1 MAERKVLNKY
11 YPSDFDP
18 DKLRTNKKKNNPKIC
33 NVRMMLPMTMKCYTC
48 GTYTYIGTKCNMKVE
63 PVQDE
68 DYLGITLYRFYYRC
82 SNCYSQI
89 TFKTDPKNNDYT
101 AEIGASRNHEPW
113 KDIMLAEEEY
123 KNNKKMEMKDDAM
136 KNLEYRTY
144 DSKRELDI
152 LEATD
157 KVKELNRREANIDF
171 DNLMKKIRE
180 CHDKED
186 IDKKNLNNKIKGD
199 NDFDKKNLANEKKE
213 IEKMFKKIK
222 NQKNITENSEKNN
235 KNNNSDILDKLIKGI
250 DYKITKSNKNDKD
263 NKDKEKKLKEKIEN
277 NFFLKKK
284 IEREE
289 KDLDNDI
296 KKNDNKFGNFLDNND
311 DDNSDNSEKE
321 KNIRDI
327 FKKPLINF
335 SKFKKKK

>member
-18 DKLRTNKKKNNPKIC
+18 DKLRTIEKKNTKKIC

-63 PVQDE
+63 PVDDE

-82 SNCYSQI
+82 SNCFSQI

-101 AEIGASRNHEPW
+101 AEIGASRNHQPW
-113 KDIMLAEEEY
+113 KDIMLAEEEF

-144 DSKRELDI
+144 DSKREMDI

-171 DNLMKKIRE
+171 DGMIKKIRE
-180 CHDKED
+180 CHDKE
-186 IDKKNLNNKIKGD
+186 KEKLENNKDNIK
-199 NDFDKKNLANEKKE
+199 DKDKEKQALNEKKE
-213 IEKMFKKIK
+213 IEKMFKYIK
-222 NQKNITENSEKNN
+222 NKKNEEKKDN
-235 KNNNSDILDKLIKGI
+235 KDDNKDILDKLIKGI
-250 DYKITKSNKNDKD
+250 DFKFNKTNKNKE
-263 NKDKEKKLKEKIEN
+263 KDKENKEKALKEKIES

-284 IEREE
+284 LEREE
-289 KDLDNDI
+289 KNI
-296 KKNDNKFGNFLDNND
+296 EKSCNNKFSNFLDEND
-311 DDNSDNSEKE
+311 EDNSDNSNSEDQ
-321 KNIRDI
+321 KNINDI

-335 SKFKKKK
+335 SKFKKKKEI

>member
-18 DKLRTNKKKNNPKIC
+18 DKLRTIEQKRTAKIC

-82 SNCYSQI
+82 SNCYS
-89 TFKTDPKNNDYT
+89 
-101 AEIGASRNHEPW
+101 NHEPW
-113 KDIMLAEEEY
+113 KDIQLAEEEY
-123 KNNKKMEMKDDAM
+123 KNNKKMEMRDDAM

-144 DSKRELDI
+144 DSKREMDI

-171 DNLMKKIRE
+171 DVLIKKIRE
-180 CHDKED
+180 SHDKEK
-186 IDKKNLNNKIKGD
+186 DKEKNENNNIK
-199 NDFDKKNLANEKKE
+199 DKDKEKSALNEKKE
-213 IEKMFKKIK
+213 IEKMFKFINNKK
-222 NQKNITENSEKNN
+222 KEENKNN
-235 KNNNSDILDKLIKGI
+235 KDNNDKNILDKLIKGI
-250 DYKITKSNKNDKD
+250 DYKIKKSNKNKEKEKD
-263 NKDKEKKLKEKIEN
+263 DKEISLKEKIEN
-277 NFFLKKK
+277 NFFLQKKV
-284 IEREE
+284 EREE
-289 KDLDNDI
+289 KEL
-296 KKNDNKFGNFLDNND
+296 KKNSNNNFDNFLDD
-311 DDNSDNSEKE
+311 DDKDNSNKSDEE
-321 KNIRDI
+321 KNINDI

-335 SKFKKKK
+335 SKFKKKKCD

>member
-18 DKLRTNKKKNNPKIC
+18 DKLRTIEKKNTPKIC

-123 KNNKKMEMKDDAM
+123 KNNKKNEMKEDAM

-144 DSKRELDI
+144 DSKREMDI

-171 DNLMKKIRE
+171 DVLMKKIRE
-180 CHDKED
+180 SHDKD
-186 IDKKNLNNKIKGD
+186 NNNIGNKTNNDDKVKDKEKIM
-199 NDFDKKNLANEKKE
+199 EKKE
-213 IEKMFKKIK
+213 IEKMFKNIK
-222 NQKNITENSEKNN
+222 NQKKLENSNRNTDDKN
-235 KNNNSDILDKLIKGI
+235 KNILDKLIKGI
-250 DYKITKSNKNDKD
+250 DYKI
-263 NKDKEKKLKEKIEN
+263 NKDKKIKENSQKDKENKLKEKLEN

-284 IEREE
+284 VEREE
-289 KDLDNDI
+289 KEIENSGTR
-296 KKNDNKFGNFLDNND
+296 KEFGNFLDDSNED
-311 DDNSDNSEKE
+311 SENSDKE
-321 KNIRDI
+321 KNIKNI
-327 FKKPLINF
+327 FKKPFENF
-335 SKFKKKK
+335 SYKKCKK

>member
-18 DKLRTNKKKNNPKIC
+18 DKLRTIEKKNTPKIC

-82 SNCYSQI
+82 SNCFSQI

-123 KNNKKMEMKDDAM
+123 KNNKKMEMRDDAM

-144 DSKRELDI
+144 DSKREMDI

-171 DNLMKKIRE
+171 DELIKKIRE
-180 CHDKED
+180 SHDKK
-186 IDKKNLNNKIKGD
+186 DKLNINNEKENEKE
-199 NDFDKKNLANEKKE
+199 KEKQALNEKKE
-213 IEKMFKKIK
+213 IEKIFRNIK
-222 NQKNITENSEKNN
+222 NMKNSQNNEKNN
-235 KNNNSDILDKLIKGI
+235 QDDNKNILDKLIKGI
-250 DYKITKSNKNDKD
+250 DYKMKKNGQNKEK
-263 NKDKEKKLKEKIEN
+263 KKEEKEKKLKEKIEN

-284 IEREE
+284 VEREE
-289 KDLDNDI
+289 KDLENN
-296 KKNDNKFGNFLDNND
+296 KNNKFSKFLDNSEEE
-311 DDNSDNSEKE
+311 NSNNSEEE
-321 KNIRDI
+321 KNIKDI

-335 SKFKKKK
+335 SKFKEKK

>member
-18 DKLRTNKKKNNPKIC
+18 DKLRTIEKKNTPKIC

-82 SNCYSQI
+82 SNCFSQI

-123 KNNKKMEMKDDAM
+123 KNNKKMEMRDDAM

-144 DSKRELDI
+144 DSKREMDI

-157 KVKELNRREANIDF
+157 KVKELNRREANIDY
-171 DNLMKKIRE
+171 DELIKKIRE
-180 CHDKED
+180 CHDKDELN
-186 IDKKNLNNKIKGD
+186 INKEKENDKEKEKEKEKQTL
-199 NDFDKKNLANEKKE
+199 NEKKE
-213 IEKMFKKIK
+213 IEKMFRNIK
-222 NQKNITENSEKNN
+222 NIKKSQRDDN
-235 KNNNSDILDKLIKGI
+235 KNILDKLIKGI
-250 DYKITKSNKNDKD
+250 DYKINKNG
-263 NKDKEKKLKEKIEN
+263 NSNNQEKKLKEKIEN

-284 IEREE
+284 VEREE
-289 KDLDNDI
+289 KDIENN
-296 KKNDNKFGNFLDNND
+296 KNKFQKFLDNSEEE
-311 DDNSDNSEKE
+311 NSDNSDQEKDI
-321 KNIRDI
+321 KDI

-335 SKFKKKK
+335 SKLNKKK

>member
-18 DKLRTNKKKNNPKIC
+18 DKLRTIERKNTPKIC

-123 KNNKKMEMKDDAM
+123 KNNKKMEMRDDAM

-144 DSKRELDI
+144 DSKREMDI

-171 DNLMKKIRE
+171 DNLIKKIRE
-180 CHDKED
+180 CHDEED
-186 IDKKNLNNKIKGD
+186 NKNDKGEINNK
-199 NDFDKKNLANEKKE
+199 DKDKEKNALNEKKE
-213 IEKMFKKIK
+213 IEKIFKFINNKK
-222 NQKNITENSEKNN
+222 KEENKNN
-235 KNNNSDILDKLIKGI
+235 KDNNDKNILDKLIKGI
-250 DYKITKSNKNDKD
+250 DYKIKKSNKNKEKEKD
-263 NKDKEKKLKEKIEN
+263 DKEKSLKEKIEN
-277 NFFLKKK
+277 NFFLQKKV
-284 IEREE
+284 EREE
-289 KDLDNDI
+289 KELE
-296 KKNDNKFGNFLDNND
+296 KNSNNNFDNFLDD
-311 DDNSDNSEKE
+311 DDKDNSNKSEEE
-321 KNIRDI
+321 KNINDI

-335 SKFKKKK
+335 SKFKKKKCD

>member
-18 DKLRTNKKKNNPKIC
+18 DKLRTIEKKNTRKIC

-48 GTYTYIGTKCNMKVE
+48 GHYTYIGTKCNMKVE

-123 KNNKKMEMKDDAM
+123 KNNKKLEMKDDAM

-144 DSKRELDI
+144 DSKREMDI

-157 KVKELNRREANIDF
+157 QVKELNRREAHIDF
-171 DNLMKKIRE
+171 DYLIKKVRE
-180 CHDKED
+180 SDKEKE
-186 IDKKNLNNKIKGD
+186 KKEKENLQ
-199 NDFDKKNLANEKKE
+199 EKKE
-213 IEKMFKKIK
+213 IEKMYKNLK
-222 NQKNITENSEKNN
+222 NQKENN
-235 KNNNSDILDKLIKGI
+235 KL
-250 DYKITKSNKNDKD
+250 NKNIFDKVINNKGNINEREKDKKD
-263 NKDKEKKLKEKIEN
+263 NSFEN
-277 NFFLKKK
+277 NFFLQKKV
-284 IEREE
+284 EREE
-289 KDLDNDI
+289 KEINL
-296 KKNDNKFGNFLDNND
+296 KKNNNKEKNKKDNFLLD
-311 DDNSDNSEKE
+311 DEDNSDKSEE
-321 KNIRDI
+321 NNIKDI
-327 FKKPLINF
+327 FKKPLITF
-335 SKFKKKK
+335 SKKFKK

>member
-18 DKLRTNKKKNNPKIC
+18 DKLRTIEQKRTAKIC

-113 KDIMLAEEEY
+113 KDIQLAEEEY
-123 KNNKKMEMKDDAM
+123 KNNKKMEMRDDAM

-144 DSKRELDI
+144 DSKREMDI

-171 DNLMKKIRE
+171 DVLIKKIRE
-180 CHDKED
+180 SHDKEKD
-186 IDKKNLNNKIKGD
+186 NENNK
-199 NDFDKKNLANEKKE
+199 NDVKDKDKEKSALNEKKE
-213 IEKMFKKIK
+213 IEKMFKFINNKK
-222 NQKNITENSEKNN
+222 KEENKNN
-235 KNNNSDILDKLIKGI
+235 KDNNDKNILDKLIKGI
-250 DYKITKSNKNDKD
+250 DYKIKKSSKN
-263 NKDKEKKLKEKIEN
+263 KEKEKDSKEKSLKEKIES
-277 NFFLKKK
+277 NFYLKKK
-284 IEREE
+284 VEREE
-289 KDLDNDI
+289 KEI
-296 KKNDNKFGNFLDNND
+296 EKNSNNNFDNFLDD
-311 DDNSDNSEKE
+311 DDDKDNSNKSEEEKDI
-321 KNIRDI
+321 NDI
-327 FKKPLINF
+327 FKKPIINF
-335 SKFKKKK
+335 SKFKKKKFD

>member
-18 DKLRTNKKKNNPKIC
+18 DKLRTIEKKNTPKIC

-82 SNCYSQI
+82 SNCFSQI

-123 KNNKKMEMKDDAM
+123 KNNKKMEMRDDAM

-144 DSKRELDI
+144 DSKREMDI

-157 KVKELNRREANIDF
+157 KVKELNRREANIDY
-171 DNLMKKIRE
+171 DELIKKIRE
-180 CHDKED
+180 CHDKDELN
-186 IDKKNLNNKIKGD
+186 INKEKENDKEKEKEKEKQTL
-199 NDFDKKNLANEKKE
+199 NEKKE
-213 IEKMFKKIK
+213 IEKMFRNIK
-222 NQKNITENSEKNN
+222 NIKKSQRDDN
-235 KNNNSDILDKLIKGI
+235 KNILDKLIKGI
-250 DYKITKSNKNDKD
+250 DYKINKNG
-263 NKDKEKKLKEKIEN
+263 NSNNQEKKLKEKIEY

-284 IEREE
+284 VEREE
-289 KDLDNDI
+289 KDIEN
-296 KKNDNKFGNFLDNND
+296 NQNKFQKFLDNSEEE
-311 DDNSDNSEKE
+311 NSDNSDQE
-321 KNIRDI
+321 KNIKDI

-335 SKFKKKK
+335 SKLNKKK

>member
-18 DKLRTNKKKNNPKIC
+18 DKLRTIEKKNTPKIC

-82 SNCYSQI
+82 SNCFSQI

-123 KNNKKMEMKDDAM
+123 KNNKKMEMRDDAM

-144 DSKRELDI
+144 DSKREMDI

-157 KVKELNRREANIDF
+157 KVKELNRREANIDY
-171 DNLMKKIRE
+171 DELIKKIRE
-180 CHDKED
+180 CHDKDELN
-186 IDKKNLNNKIKGD
+186 INKEKETDKEKEKEKQTL
-199 NDFDKKNLANEKKE
+199 NEKKE
-213 IEKMFKKIK
+213 IEKMFRNIK
-222 NQKNITENSEKNN
+222 NIKKSQRDDN
-235 KNNNSDILDKLIKGI
+235 KNILDKLIKGI
-250 DYKITKSNKNDKD
+250 DYKINKNG
-263 NKDKEKKLKEKIEN
+263 NSNNQEKKLKEKIEN

-284 IEREE
+284 VEREE
-289 KDLDNDI
+289 KDIENN
-296 KKNDNKFGNFLDNND
+296 KNKFQKFLDNSEEE
-311 DDNSDNSEKE
+311 NSDNSDQEKDI
-321 KNIRDI
+321 KDI

-335 SKFKKKK
+335 SKLNKKK

>member
-18 DKLRTNKKKNNPKIC
+18 DKLRTIERKNTPKIC

-123 KNNKKMEMKDDAM
+123 KNNKKMEMRDDAM

-144 DSKRELDI
+144 DSKREMDI

-171 DNLMKKIRE
+171 DNLIKKIRE

-186 IDKKNLNNKIKGD
+186 NKNDKGEINNK
-199 NDFDKKNLANEKKE
+199 DKDKEKNALNEKKE
-213 IEKMFKKIK
+213 IEKMFKFINNKK
-222 NQKNITENSEKNN
+222 KEENKNN
-235 KNNNSDILDKLIKGI
+235 K
-250 DYKITKSNKNDKD
+250 
-263 NKDKEKKLKEKIEN
+263 
-277 NFFLKKK
+277 
-284 IEREE
+284 
-289 KDLDNDI
+289 
-296 KKNDNKFGNFLDNND
+296 DNND
-311 DDNSDNSEKE
+311 
-321 KNIRDI
+321 KN
-327 FKKPLINF
+327 
-335 SKFKKKK
+335 

>member
-18 DKLRTNKKKNNPKIC
+18 DKLRTIEKKNTPKIC

-82 SNCYSQI
+82 SNCFSQI

-123 KNNKKMEMKDDAM
+123 KNNKKMEMRDDAM

-144 DSKRELDI
+144 DSKREMDI

-157 KVKELNRREANIDF
+157 KVKELNRREANIDY
-171 DNLMKKIRE
+171 DELIKKIRE
-180 CHDKED
+180 CHDKDELN
-186 IDKKNLNNKIKGD
+186 IDKEKE
-199 NDFDKKNLANEKKE
+199 NDKEKEKEKQTLNEKKE
-213 IEKMFKKIK
+213 IEKMFRNIK
-222 NQKNITENSEKNN
+222 NIKKSQRDDN
-235 KNNNSDILDKLIKGI
+235 KNILDKLIKGI
-250 DYKITKSNKNDKD
+250 DYKINKNG
-263 NKDKEKKLKEKIEN
+263 NSNNQEKKLKEKIEN

-284 IEREE
+284 VEREE
-289 KDLDNDI
+289 KDIENN
-296 KKNDNKFGNFLDNND
+296 KNKFQKFLDNSEEE
-311 DDNSDNSEKE
+311 NSDNSDQE
-321 KNIRDI
+321 KNIKDI

-335 SKFKKKK
+335 SKLNEKK

>member
-18 DKLRTNKKKNNPKIC
+18 DKLRTIEKKNTKKIC

-63 PVQDE
+63 PVDDE

-82 SNCYSQI
+82 SNCFSQI

-101 AEIGASRNHEPW
+101 AEIGASRNHQPW
-113 KDIMLAEEEY
+113 KDIMLAEEEF

-144 DSKRELDI
+144 DSKREMDI

-171 DNLMKKIRE
+171 DGMIKKIRE
-180 CHDKED
+180 CHDKE
-186 IDKKNLNNKIKGD
+186 KEKLENNKDNIK
-199 NDFDKKNLANEKKE
+199 DKDKEKQALNEKKE
-213 IEKMFKKIK
+213 IEKMFKYIK
-222 NQKNITENSEKNN
+222 NKKNEEKKDN
-235 KNNNSDILDKLIKGI
+235 KDDNKDILDKLIKGI
-250 DYKITKSNKNDKD
+250 DFKFNKTNKNKE
-263 NKDKEKKLKEKIEN
+263 KDKENREKILMIY
-277 NFFLKKK
+277 LKS
-284 IEREE
+284 
-289 KDLDNDI
+289 L
-296 KKNDNKFGNFLDNND
+296 L
-311 DDNSDNSEKE
+311 
-321 KNIRDI
+321 
-327 FKKPLINF
+327 
-335 SKFKKKK
+335 

>member
-18 DKLRTNKKKNNPKIC
+18 DKLRTIEQKRTAKIC

-186 IDKKNLNNKIKGD
+186 VDKKNLNNKIKGD
-199 NDFDKKNLANEKKE
+199 NDFDKKNLLNEKKE

-222 NQKNITENSEKNN
+222 NQKNIIENSEKNN

-250 DYKITKSNKNDKD
+250 DYKISKSNKNDKD

-296 KKNDNKFGNFLDNND
+296 KKNDNKFANFLDNND
-311 DDNSDNSEKE
+311 DDNSNNSENE

-335 SKFKKKK
+335 SKFKQKK

>member
-18 DKLRTNKKKNNPKIC
+18 DKLRTIEKKNTPKIC

-82 SNCYSQI
+82 SNCFSQI

-123 KNNKKMEMKDDAM
+123 KNNKKMEMRDDAM

-144 DSKRELDI
+144 DSKREMDI

-157 KVKELNRREANIDF
+157 KVKELNRREANIDY
-171 DNLMKKIRE
+171 DELIKKIRE
-180 CHDKED
+180 CHDKDELN
-186 IDKKNLNNKIKGD
+186 INKEKENDKEKEKEKEKQTL
-199 NDFDKKNLANEKKE
+199 NEKKE
-213 IEKMFKKIK
+213 IEKMFRNIK
-222 NQKNITENSEKNN
+222 NIKKSQNKEKKNKDDN
-235 KNNNSDILDKLIKGI
+235 KNILDKLIKGI
-250 DYKITKSNKNDKD
+250 DYKINKNG
-263 NKDKEKKLKEKIEN
+263 NINNQEKKLKEKIEN

-284 IEREE
+284 VEREE
-289 KDLDNDI
+289 KDIEN
-296 KKNDNKFGNFLDNND
+296 NQNKFQKFLDNSEEE
-311 DDNSDNSEKE
+311 NSDNSDQE
-321 KNIRDI
+321 KNIKDI

-335 SKFKKKK
+335 SKLNKKK

>member
-18 DKLRTNKKKNNPKIC
+18 DKLRTIERKNTPKIC

-123 KNNKKMEMKDDAM
+123 KNNKKMEMRDDAM

-144 DSKRELDI
+144 DSKREMDI

-171 DNLMKKIRE
+171 DNLIKKIRE

-186 IDKKNLNNKIKGD
+186 NKNDKGEINNK
-199 NDFDKKNLANEKKE
+199 DKDKEKNALNEKKE
-213 IEKMFKKIK
+213 IEKMFKFINNKK
-222 NQKNITENSEKNN
+222 KEENKNN
-235 KNNNSDILDKLIKGI
+235 KDNNDKNILDKLMKGI
-250 DYKITKSNKNDKD
+250 DYKIKKSNKNKEKEKD
-263 NKDKEKKLKEKIEN
+263 DKEKSLKEKIEN
-277 NFFLKKK
+277 NFFLQKKV
-284 IEREE
+284 EREE
-289 KDLDNDI
+289 KEL
-296 KKNDNKFGNFLDNND
+296 KKNSNNNFDNFLDD
-311 DDNSDNSEKE
+311 DDKDNSNKSDEE
-321 KNIRDI
+321 KNINDI

-335 SKFKKKK
+335 SKFKKKKCD

>member
-18 DKLRTNKKKNNPKIC
+18 DKLRTIEKKNTRKIC

-48 GTYTYIGTKCNMKVE
+48 GHYTYIGTKCNMKVE

-123 KNNKKMEMKDDAM
+123 KNNKKLEMKDDAM

-144 DSKRELDI
+144 DSKREMDI

-157 KVKELNRREANIDF
+157 QVKELNRREAHIDF
-171 DNLMKKIRE
+171 NYLIKKVRE
-180 CHDKED
+180 SDKEK
-186 IDKKNLNNKIKGD
+186 DKK
-199 NDFDKKNLANEKKE
+199 DKENIQEKKE
-213 IEKMFKKIK
+213 IEKMFKNLK
-222 NQKNITENSEKNN
+222 NQKDKKTN
-235 KNNNSDILDKLIKGI
+235 KNIFEKLIKNNI
-250 DYKITKSNKNDKD
+250 NKKGSEHK
-263 NKDKEKKLKEKIEN
+263 KDKEKLEDT
-277 NFFLKKK
+277 FFLKKK
-284 IEREE
+284 VEREE
-289 KDLDNDI
+289 KELEKNCDFN
-296 KKNDNKFGNFLDNND
+296 KKNNFLSD
-311 DDNSDNSEKE
+311 DDSDKSEEE
-321 KNIRDI
+321 KNIKDI

-335 SKFKKKK
+335 SHKMGNKFIKK